1 MEVTDQ
7 AIDGTLVLT
16 GASGT
21 EDLPARRALHSFHGW
36 AGSESDSRIQEAIVG
51 VDSPARVPAL
61 AHAPT
66 LASQQPILAIPFSQ
80 DEMLSMDLTL
90 SQSRMSY
97 GSYEQENAPF
107 SAFLGHITGAGVGHS
122 SSLIDG
128 TGDTSIAENDDMS
141 QSDYLRATP
150 QVEDGEWAGG
160 QYSDEEDMYHRRGEI
175 PLLYPIVYDLLG
187 FPIVDRP
194 LDYRLRLSGD
204 RSGVG
209 WPLKRWKGD
218 ETDLLADE
226 TTDIGVALEPDG
238 LSSPTLWEETTTN
251 SRGPYSRYSSDT
263 DHSSF
268 FYGLDGPREPGTHFS
283 AAFAIVRSPNMAP
296 GEAYVRGAGV
306 VPFAYQL
313 ASDDGAILYGDA
325 PENDV
330 EEIRCSP
337 QSEIV
342 TLNHQEP
349 GRTTE
354 EYQVQCPEPAFD
366 FSQEPTEAKLGVL
379 EIEETMETE
388 GVIREDKNSPQA
400 QVGGDQ
406 EPVYG
411 FVLAPDLFGD

>member
-1 MEVTDQ
+1 MEVTDRT
-7 AIDGTLVLT
+7 IDGTLVLT

-21 EDLPARRALHSFHGW
+21 EDFPARRALHSFHSR
-36 AGSESDSRIQEAIVG
+36 AVSESDSRIQETIVG

-61 AHAPT
+61 AHTPT

-90 SQSRMSY
+90 SQSRTGY
-97 GSYEQENAPF
+97 GSYEQDNAPF

-128 TGDTSIAENDDMS
+128 TEDTSMAENDDMS
-141 QSDYLRATP
+141 RSDCLRATP
-150 QVEDGEWAGG
+150 QVEDGEWAEG
-160 QYSDEEDMYHRRGEI
+160 QYSDEEDMYQRRGEI

-209 WPLKRWKGD
+209 WPLKSWKGD
-218 ETDLLADE
+218 ETDLLSDE
-226 TTDIGVALEPDG
+226 TIDIGVAQEPDG

-251 SRGPYSRYSSDT
+251 SRGPYSRYPSDT

-268 FYGLDGPREPGTHFS
+268 SYESDGPRELGTHFS
-283 AAFAIVRSPNMAP
+283 AAFAMVRSPNMAP
-296 GEAYVRGAGV
+296 REEYVRGACM

-313 ASDDGAILYGDA
+313 SGDDGAILCGGA

-330 EEIRCSP
+330 EEIRYSP

-342 TLNHQEP
+342 TLDYLEP

-366 FSQEPTEAKLGVL
+366 YSQEPTEVKPGDL
-379 EIEETMETE
+379 EIEETMEAE
-388 GVIREDKNSPQA
+388 EMIREDKDSPEA
-400 QVGGDQ
+400 QVGSDQ